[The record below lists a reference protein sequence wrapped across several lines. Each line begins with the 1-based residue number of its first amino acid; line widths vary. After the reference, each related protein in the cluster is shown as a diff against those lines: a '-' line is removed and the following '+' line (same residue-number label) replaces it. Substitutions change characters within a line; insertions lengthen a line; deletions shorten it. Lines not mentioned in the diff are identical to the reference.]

1 MGLEEKSY
9 QLHEK
14 TFSDTAIEKDLA
26 IYKNWF
32 DHPTTDLWRHLQ
44 MLSVLKP
51 FLKHEP
57 GASWLTVGDGRFGTS
72 ATYIQRH
79 GGEAL
84 ASDISTNLLEVA
96 KKEKMIIDFAF
107 ANAEKMPFADEQFNF
122 SYCKQ
127 AYHHFPRPIMAV
139 YEMLRV
145 SKQAVMFTEPHDFTP
160 LPVTRNVLQKTKHT
174 IKKLVGKNNPHHDT
188 DNYESIGN
196 YVYSISV
203 REFEKIALGL
213 GLPAIAY
220 KKFDDVYL
228 AGVEKEL
235 FSENAALYKKIKATI
250 ASRKV
255 ENFFG
260 VSSPNT
266 VQMIIFK
273 TLPTNEITQSLSEQG
288 FTIVNF
294 SPNPYI

>member
-14 TFSDTAIEKDLA
+14 TFSDTAIEKDLP

-32 DHPTTDLWRHLQ
+32 DHSTTDLWRHLQ
-44 MLSVLKP
+44 MLSVLNP
-51 FLKHEP
+51 FLKHVP
-57 GASWLTVGDGRFGTS
+57 SASWLTVGDGRFGTS
-72 ATYIQRH
+72 ATYILRH
-79 GGEAL
+79 GGKAL
-84 ASDISTNLLEVA
+84 ASDLSTNLLEVA
-96 KKEKMIIDFAF
+96 KKEKMITDFAY
-107 ANAEKMPFADEQFNF
+107 ANAEKLPFSDEQFDF

-160 LPVTRNVLQKTKHT
+160 LPVTRSVLQKTKHT
-174 IKKLVGKNNPHHDT
+174 IKTLAGKNNPHHDT
-188 DNYESIGN
+188 GNYESIGN

-228 AGVEKEL
+228 TGVEKEM
-235 FSENAALYKKIKATI
+235 FNENAPLYKKIKATI
-250 ASRKV
+250 ASRKIK
-255 ENFFG
+255 NLSG
-260 VSSPNT
+260 ISSPNT

-273 TLPTNEITQSLSEQG
+273 ILPSNELSKSLREQG
-288 FTIVNF
+288 FNIVNF